1 MYINNTFPMFCVIAS
16 GKVVTKFYK
25 QTPNYD
31 LTFKLFSEVM
41 FMVRQT
47 KNTLKVL
54 VYDIA
59 LTAKTFL
66 YYKNLTTISKFET
79 WSYRSLQVT
88 RMIYI
93 FSGGRQKSSGNNL
106 ERKVI
111 WRPPEVL
118 RGSVKNHWEFSSIS
132 ESIKRNLL
140 KINKNTEQSYSH
152 NTS

>member
-1 MYINNTFPMFCVIAS
+1 MLKWLPVVGLYKQMPLITLFPMFCVIAS
-16 GKVVTKFYK
+16 GKVVTKFYN

-54 VYDIA
+54 VYNIA

-66 YYKNLTTISKFET
+66 YDKNLTTISKFET

-106 ERKVI
+106 VRKVI

-118 RGSVKNHWEFSSIS
+118 RGSVEII
-132 ESIKRNLL
+132 ESFLVYPNP
-140 KINKNTEQSYSH
+140 
-152 NTS
+152 